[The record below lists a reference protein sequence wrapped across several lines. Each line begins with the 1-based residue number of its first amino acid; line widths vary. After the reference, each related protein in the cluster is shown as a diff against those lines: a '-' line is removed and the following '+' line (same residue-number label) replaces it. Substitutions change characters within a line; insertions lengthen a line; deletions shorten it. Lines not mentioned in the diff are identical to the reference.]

1 MTSQNNRLVGVNGEI
16 IPTTKSKY
24 IGDTEVD
31 IIIGNL
37 TSQTKTK
44 INKEFLKTLR
54 TFLNSIANRQV
65 IVPHKIY
72 YDEDEEDPDI
82 NCIRIV
88 WHDNVLTK
96 QLLSSTTENNSDPE
110 FTNTKEILCIDIY
123 ENYIELMWLPRDIVI
138 IVKQYGIEDIQSLI
152 EDFLIEAQLIE

>member
-44 INKEFLKTLR
+44 INEEFLTILR
-54 TFLNSIANRQV
+54 TFLNAIANRQV

-88 WHDNVLTK
+88 WHDKVKTK
-96 QLLSSTTENNSDPE
+96 QLLSSTLHEPK
-110 FTNTKEILCIDIY
+110 FANTKEILCIDIY
-123 ENYIELMWLPRDIVI
+123 ENYIELMWLPRDIEI
-138 IVKQYGIEDIQSLI
+138 IIKQYGIEDLQSLI
-152 EDFLIEAQLIE
+152 EDFLIEAQLFN